1 VKAQYD
7 AEDSCE
13 LYSSARAS
21 RSIVDGKN
29 GGETDP
35 YRLLPAVAILLG
47 VGAAL
52 AEGMRTFTNEQ
63 AAQRHCPA
71 DAVVWLN
78 TSSATYHL
86 RSDPWY
92 GRTQRGAYVCKIEA
106 EKDGMHPWTSPK

>member
-1 VKAQYD
+1 M
-7 AEDSCE
+7 
-13 LYSSARAS
+13 
-21 RSIVDGKN
+21 GKMVVRLI
-29 GGETDP
+29 P

-52 AEGMRTFTNEQ
+52 AEGMQTFTNEQ

-71 DAVVWLN
+71 DTVVWLN
-78 TSSATYHL
+78 TSSASYHFK
-86 RSDPWY
+86 SDPWY

>member
-1 VKAQYD
+1 M
-7 AEDSCE
+7 
-13 LYSSARAS
+13 
-21 RSIVDGKN
+21 GKMVVRLI
-29 GGETDP
+29 P

-52 AEGMRTFTNEQ
+52 AEGMQTFTNEQ

-78 TSSATYHL
+78 TSSANYHF

-92 GRTQRGAYVCKIEA
+92 GRTQRGAYVGKIEA
-106 EKDGMHPWTSPK
+106 EKHGMHPLDGQPHWREMTAMEQNRRIRPWAAQ